1 MNIGPLPLISVGDGF
16 MTLRKEKC
24 PDCEQCQMC
33 SKTRC
38 RLCKEKGYKGRSCE
52 CGSSFTY
59 GEYLA
64 WKAKR
69 TMNKVPDI
77 DRWECTDCES
87 CVNLLPD
94 IFKRNEETGCIEVAD
109 VPRPLHHVAATLN
122 HARYH
127 QNFPGN
133 PSSRLEN
140 LFKNSVLSFHR
151 ISSPMKLFVRH
162 LEAFGLLSV
171 LSLKLGKSF
180 HKFGYVF

>member
-1 MNIGPLPLISVGDGF
+1 
-16 MTLRKEKC
+16 
-24 PDCEQCQMC
+24 MC

-94 IFKRNEETGCIEVAD
+94 IFKRNEETGCIEVAE
-109 VPRPLHHVAATLN
+109 VADYPEEEIQ
-122 HARYH
+122 RVMSMC
-127 QNFPGN
+127 PGHCITWQQ
-133 PSSRLEN
+133 P
-140 LFKNSVLSFHR
+140 
-151 ISSPMKLFVRH
+151 
-162 LEAFGLLSV
+162 
-171 LSLKLGKSF
+171 
-180 HKFGYVF
+180 